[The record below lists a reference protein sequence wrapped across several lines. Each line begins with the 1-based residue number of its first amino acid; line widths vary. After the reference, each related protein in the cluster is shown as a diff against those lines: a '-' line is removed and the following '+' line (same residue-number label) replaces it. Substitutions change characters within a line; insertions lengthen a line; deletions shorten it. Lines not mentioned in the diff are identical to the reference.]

1 MTKLIKGLIV
11 SIFLCVSSS
20 VSASAPT
27 FYKQIESRICAGEE
41 VDDISQVLKILD
53 VALSVK
59 QKRLIWYISYFPLQ
73 NKEMN
78 DIAKKVA
85 LIFSGR
91 TGDMSYFD
99 DCISIKSSK
108 DKAIRIMF
116 EYQKYQI
123 KKETVGAAPNGAY
136 TFTLPPLPKP
146 IPVQVEQYYKA
157 MRE

>member
-1 MTKLIKGLIV
+1 MTKLIKVLIV
-11 SIFLCVSSS
+11 STFLYISSS

-27 FYKQIESRICAGEE
+27 FYKQIESIICAGEE

-53 VALSVK
+53 VALSAK

-85 LIFSGR
+85 LMFSGR
-91 TGDMSYFD
+91 TGKMSYFD
-99 DCISIKSSK
+99 DCIGIKSSK
-108 DKAIRIMF
+108 DKAIRIMY

-123 KKETVGAAPNGAY
+123 KKDTVRAGPNGGY

-157 MRE
+157 LSE